1 MSLAKRGTML
11 ILLAS
16 LAMGAWAQ
24 FDRAELTETIDRL
37 RQEVVQNP
45 GSVDTWIDLGQAYL
59 DASELERINLN
70 VDPLEAARESFIE
83 AIALD
88 YRNGDA
94 HLGLGLAE
102 FERGDFV
109 TALFEFNE
117 VTRLFPDRF
126 DGHYNRAVTLARL
139 QRPDEAVTAFR
150 AALER
155 RDQASDARVVETFL
169 GIARQLRLL
178 ENYAE
183 VAAAY
188 ESALELRSGD
198 EELIFLRSEA
208 QYLAGNGLEALP
220 ELTELEATSND
231 FQVSALIADIY
242 VEAGQVERAQRAL
255 ERARR
260 IAEEQGERVE
270 EANILVKL
278 AILQRDSGRNGEAVR
293 ILLNATDTDP
303 LSWQAFYNLGI
314 SYLESGQSRSARNSL
329 ENALALNRSSG
340 ELYLALATA
349 YDRLNEPQ
357 DALRSAQAA
366 LQRFRNEPELET
378 EARFVVGR
386 SLYRLGSYQEA
397 LLTLERVVAAE
408 PENGPAQLWAGLAE
422 YQLGNYEDA
431 VQFLERAAQLDP
443 NSIEALINLG
453 ASYLASEQ
461 YSDAEVIY
469 NEIID
474 LTGGDPETFYNLG
487 WSLLLQGQR
496 ESAQEAWRQS
506 LALNYT
512 PAREALD
519 EYF

>member
-16 LAMGAWAQ
+16 LVTVAFAQ
-24 FDRAELTETIDRL
+24 LDRVALTETIDRL

-45 GSVDTWIDLGQAYL
+45 NNAGTWIDLGQAYL
-59 DASELERINLN
+59 EASELTRIDLN
-70 VDPLEAARESFIE
+70 VDPLEAARESFTE
-83 AIALD
+83 AIALN

-109 TALFEFNE
+109 AALFAFNE
-117 VTRLFPDRF
+117 VTRLFPERF

-139 QRPDEAVTAFR
+139 QRPDEAVAAFQT
-150 AALER
+150 ALER
-155 RDQASDARVVETFL
+155 RDQTSDARIVETYL
-169 GIARQLRLL
+169 GLARQLRNL

-183 VAAAY
+183 VASAY
-188 ESALELRSGD
+188 GSALELRPGD

-260 IAEEQGERVE
+260 IAEEQGERAE

-278 AILQRDSGRNGEAVR
+278 AILQRDLGRNGEAVR
-293 ILLNATDTDP
+293 LLLNATDTDP

-329 ENALALNRSSG
+329 ENALALNTTSG

-366 LQRFRNEPELET
+366 LQRFRNEPDLET

-408 PENGPAQLWAGLAE
+408 PENAPAQLWAGLAE
-422 YQLGNYEDA
+422 YQLGNFEDA
-431 VQFLERAAQLDP
+431 VQFLSRAVQLDP
-443 NSIEALINLG
+443 GSIEALINLG
-453 ASYLASEQ
+453 AAYLASEQ
-461 YSDAEVIY
+461 YEDAEVVY
-469 NEIID
+469 NEVID
-474 LTGGDPETFYNLG
+474 LTGGSPETFFNLG
-487 WSLLLQGQR
+487 WALLLQGERNAAQNAWQQ
-496 ESAQEAWRQS
+496 SAS
-506 LALNYT
+506 LNFT
-512 PAREALD
+512 PAREALA